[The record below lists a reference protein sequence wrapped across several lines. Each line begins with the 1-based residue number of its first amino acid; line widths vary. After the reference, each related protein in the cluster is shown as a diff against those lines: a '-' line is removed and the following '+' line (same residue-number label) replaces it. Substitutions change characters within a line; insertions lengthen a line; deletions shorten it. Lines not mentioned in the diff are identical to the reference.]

1 MKKILFVLLLV
12 CSVAMAGMFDSEE
25 FLPPVE
31 GGPEKISGDVQVLND
46 QEILAQNAQDGL
58 NKANNLLWEAY
69 ENVGFKVVYFGSG
82 EGYIAGGTASY
93 QVHPNVN
100 ATLIEKRMAFLEAY
114 YQAKRNLMQGI
125 NGFSTEK
132 KEGLQQEITS
142 ADNSDSNIG
151 GFYSYQD
158 ESINQSVSDLLKGY
172 VTYDVRDEA
181 GKTGGRVF
189 VSLAASLKTME
200 DVSRPSEGIF
210 VSRLLEDGL
219 KKVVIELENGLVPP
233 VGGRIISVPVT
244 DQFAVVAFGSAIA
257 RYSENKLTAAKYQ
270 EMAIEFAKARASQAL
285 VDILYGSNDSW
296 TSGFNSTTLKTD
308 FSDFSEVKEM
318 IPELEPEDE
327 EIINNA
333 KSNFINF
340 VSMTEDYKSVSSGK
354 VPPKTIIRVAM
365 DPSVKENGYGW
376 VYAMAVYYPPI
387 DVSVEDLFTKK
398 DIEVK
403 TYEKPLSEN
412 PGWNTSGQVTNDD
425 DL

>member
-1 MKKILFVLLLV
+1 
-12 CSVAMAGMFDSEE
+12 
-25 FLPPVE
+25 
-31 GGPEKISGDVQVLND
+31 
-46 QEILAQNAQDGL
+46 
-58 NKANNLLWEAY
+58 
-69 ENVGFKVVYFGSG
+69 
-82 EGYIAGGTASY
+82 
-93 QVHPNVN
+93 
-100 ATLIEKRMAFLEAY
+100 LEAY

-132 KEGLQQEITS
+132 KEELLQEITS
-142 ADNSDSNIG
+142 ADDSNSNIG

-158 ESINQSVSDLLKGY
+158 ESITQTVRDLIKGY
-172 VTYDVRDEA
+172 VTYDVKDEA
-181 GKTGGRVF
+181 EATGGRVF
-189 VSLAASLKTME
+189 VSVAASLKTME

-210 VSRLLEDGL
+210 VSRSLEDGL
-219 KKVVIELENGLVPP
+219 KKVVLELEKGLVPP
-233 VGGRIISVPVT
+233 VGGRIISVPVS
-244 DQFAVVAFGSAIA
+244 DQFAVVAFGSAIV
-257 RYSENKLTAAKYQ
+257 RHSENKLTAAKYQ
-270 EMAIEFAKARASQAL
+270 EMAIEFAKARASQSL

-327 EIINNA
+327 ELINNA

-340 VSMTEDYKSVSSGK
+340 VSMTEDYKSISSGK
-354 VPPKTIIRVAM
+354 VPPKTVIRVAM

-387 DVSVEDLFTKK
+387 DVSVEDVFTKK
-398 DIEVK
+398 DIDVK

-412 PGWNTSGQVTNDD
+412 PGWNTSGQVTNDE